1 MLTEVAVV
9 CTLAFR
15 AFKTA
20 HKRLLSNKYDLVV
33 FWVESEDAIL
43 FSAQEMACKVL
54 ACRDAQALNS
64 LEHLHIP

>member
-1 MLTEVAVV
+1 MLTEVAAV

-43 FSAQEMACKVL
+43 FSAQEMARKVL